1 MNPQDFKD
9 KGLSGIVNYGNTCY
23 MNSAVQCLSNVL
35 ELTHYFRS
43 KKFVGDLKHES
54 QERNLIVQWYKLL
67 EGLWNS
73 NCVVSPQ
80 SFRREVRLLALRQGI
95 YLNFVG
101 NGQNDVQEFL
111 VFLIDSMHNGL
122 CKKVSM
128 KITGSVENDLDKC
141 ALEAMKNWKIFFKDN
156 YSFIVDLFYS
166 QVSSSIYDLNGKLL
180 STTYQ
185 PSCFYTLEIPE
196 NAKNIYDCFD
206 DFTSREKLEGDN
218 MWYDEDNDNYREA
231 YKKINFWKLPKVLI
245 VVLKR
250 FNNDGEKIDRL
261 IKFPFDLD
269 LCKYCVGYR
278 KTSYK
283 YSLKSV
289 ANHDGS
295 LNGGHYYSY
304 VQNTNGKWYTYNDTN
319 VSEMSKNEVVSR
331 SAYCLFYELK

>member
-1 MNPQDFKD
+1 MNTQDFKD

-35 ELTHYFRS
+35 ELTYYFRS
-43 KKFVGDLKHES
+43 KKFVGDLKHDS

-80 SFRREVRLLALRQGI
+80 SFRREVRILALRQGI

-218 MWYDEDNDNYREA
+218 MWYDENNDNYREA
-231 YKKINFWKLPKVLI
+231 YKKINFWKLPKILI

-289 ANHDGS
+289 SNHDGS

-304 VQNTNGKWYTYNDTN
+304 VQNANGKWYTYNDTN
-319 VSEMSKNEVVSR
+319 VSEMNKNEVVSR